1 MGVTK
6 YRVKDLWHGNMPF
19 WPTGAIST
27 GFTGVLDMRR
37 IICAVQSKRVAKIL
51 ATSWQAPSSMA
62 RSMLL
67 NDDEVIAMLLMFLA
81 GLGTLSPR
89 SSLSFRRLA
98 LDREVQRSCSAIL
111 T

>member
-1 MGVTK
+1 
-6 YRVKDLWHGNMPF
+6 
-19 WPTGAIST
+19 
-27 GFTGVLDMRR
+27 
-37 IICAVQSKRVAKIL
+37 
-51 ATSWQAPSSMA
+51 
-62 RSMLL
+62 MLL